1 MDWLITKKRELATG
15 ALDELGVIVSAAR
28 QPSEDEWAEHLEQVV
43 RLSHARLVRAL
54 VIVAP
59 MGGPSGSQR
68 AVARRRVSE
77 MRIAELRRL
86 LLLSESAIARLAA
99 NAIGTF
105 TFFSKR
111 NLAVRALPDRKRDEG
126 LQGLAEAARFDA
138 AALERAIKELKRDFM
153 PDAF

>member
-1 MDWLITKKRELATG
+1 MSPVSDLPT
-15 ALDELGVIVSAAR
+15 VIFLKT
-28 QPSEDEWAEHLEQVV
+28 QPDLESEWTLSLEQVV
-43 RLSHARLVRAL
+43 RLSHACLVLAL

-68 AVARRRVSE
+68 AAARRRVSE

-105 TFFSKR
+105 TVFSKR

-138 AALERAIKELKRDFM
+138 AALERAIKELKRDFV